1 MVNVPAAVWVDEE
14 GRIVRPSEVAYS
26 KEQQVLGNTIGN
38 NRYISGLR
46 DWVAQ
51 GKKSRFV
58 MSPEKLKELLRTKP
72 PELRLADAHFKLAT
86 HFHALG
92 DSGEAAV
99 HWKVAQELHPNSWN
113 YHRQEWSFDPTTAGQ
128 KWFQKFRALNGQP
141 YYAPL
146 DLPEEE

>member
-51 GKKSRFV
+51 GKKSQFV

-92 DSGEAAV
+92 DADEAAA
-99 HWKVAQELHPNSWN
+99 HWKAAQELNPDSWN
-113 YHRQEWSFDPTTAGQ
+113 YHRQEWSFDPTTAGR
-128 KWFQKFRALNGQP
+128 KWFQKFRALNGHP